1 MIPRADIANTVQP
14 VAAVEAPASIVS
26 VADAKQEA
34 FSRLAQIAIGQQLQ
48 GKVLSTYND
57 GSHLVSIANTVARM
71 VLPAAT
77 KTGDSLL
84 LTMISKEPRP
94 TFLLTENG
102 IKKES
107 ADTPLSLSVRMM
119 EQDLQSLKS
128 ASQGLQTGIGR
139 NLQTLLVYIFTASQ
153 GLQTVIGRNAQLTE
167 TQADAKTPQ
176 QGPGAAPASS
186 QTSLSAA
193 GKLID
198 ALLHTSEKGH
208 LPGTIKPDTPLV
220 DKPTNTVQLARA
232 LHDTIALSGTF
243 YEAHVAAWSAG
254 KRPLSELQKEPQ
266 AQLTQQAQ
274 ANSTQDLLKSSTP
287 SHTPLGQIIH
297 LQINALEQQRIV
309 WHGEAWPGQ
318 QMEWEI
324 GQDSSETPQEGEQE
338 NKAPPGWHSVVR
350 FNFAHLGNVSA
361 SIRLTDQQIHIRLHT
376 DNDITAAALRA
387 NSSMLLDAMAAA
399 GSPLDSLIV
408 KQDGQT

>member
-14 VAAVEAPASIVS
+14 VASVEAPTSIVS

-57 GSHLVSIANTVARM
+57 GTHLVRIANTVARM
-71 VLPAAT
+71 VLPTAT
-77 KTGDSLL
+77 RTGDSLL

-94 TFLLTENG
+94 TFLLTETG
-102 IKKES
+102 KKES
-107 ADTPLSLSVRMM
+107 PNTSLIPSSRMKG
-119 EQDLQSLKS
+119 QNPQSLKS
-128 ASQGLQTGIGR
+128 ASQGP
-139 NLQTLLVYIFTASQ
+139 
-153 GLQTVIGRNAQLTE
+153 QTVVGRNAQLTE
-167 TQADAKTPQ
+167 TRADARTPQ

-198 ALLHTSEKGH
+198 TLLHTSEKNH
-208 LPGTIKPDTPLV
+208 LPGTIKPDTPLI
-220 DKPTNTVQLARA
+220 DKPVNTVQLARA
-232 LHDTIALSGTF
+232 LHDTITLSGTF

-266 AQLTQQAQ
+266 AQLTQQAP
-274 ANSTQDLLKSSTP
+274 ANSTKDLLKSSTP
-287 SHTPLGQIIH
+287 SHTPLGQIIY

-324 GQDSSETPQEGEQE
+324 GQDPSETPQEEEQK
-338 NKAPPGWHSVVR
+338 NDDPPVWHSVVR
-350 FNFAHLGNVSA
+350 LNFAHLGSVSA
-361 SIRLTDQQIHIRLHT
+361 SIRLIGQQIHIHLLT

-387 NSSMLLDAMAAA
+387 NSSTLLNAMAAA